1 MTSTPD
7 YEAVWSALPIPAIVL
22 EDGMTI
28 CGINSAAENFVGQSS
43 KQVIGK
49 SIADFVPET
58 SRVMD
63 VVRQAAERSVS
74 VVQYE
79 IEFSWKDK
87 SLRIGTLQANQLG
100 PKPGSLLLLFTPRGL
115 AEKMDRSLASRSAA
129 RSVTGMAAML
139 AHEIRNP
146 LAGISGAAQ
155 LLAMNLDEAD
165 KELTGLIVSETD
177 RIGDLV
183 NRVEQFGE
191 MRPMERKAINIHD
204 VIDRSVK
211 LSKAGYG
218 SHVRFNEDYDPSLPP
233 TIGDTDQLHQV
244 FQNLLK
250 NAAESV
256 PPVGGV
262 ITIKTAFQPGVRL
275 TVPGSKSASLPLE
288 ILVCDNGKGIPP
300 DLIKD
305 IFDPFVST
313 KVNGTG
319 LGLSLV
325 SKVLTDHGGV
335 IECDSE
341 EGRTIFRV
349 LLPIFRQKD
358 LEGPA

>member
-1 MTSTPD
+1 MTKPD
-7 YEAVWSALPIPAIVL
+7 YEAVWSALPIPAILL
-22 EDGMTI
+22 ENGSTI
-28 CGINSAAENFVGQSS
+28 SAINSAAENFVGSS
-43 KQVIGK
+43 SNQVTGRDIEE
-49 SIADFVPET
+49 FVPST

-63 VVRQAAERSVS
+63 VVRQAADQSVS

-79 IEFSWKDK
+79 IEFTWKDK
-87 SLRIGTLQANQLG
+87 ALRIGTLQANQLG
-100 PKPGSLLLLFTPRGL
+100 RQPGSLLLLFSPRGL
-115 AEKMDRSLASRSAA
+115 AEKMDRALASRSAA

-155 LLAMNLDEAD
+155 LLAMNLDEGD
-165 KELTGLIVSETD
+165 KELTGLIVAETD

-183 NRVEQFGE
+183 NRVEKFGD
-191 MRPMERKAINIHD
+191 MRPMDRRAVNIHD
-204 VIDRSVK
+204 VIDRNVK
-211 LSKAGYG
+211 LSKAGHA
-218 SHVRFNEDYDPSLPP
+218 SHVRFVEDYDPSLPP
-233 TIGDTDQLHQV
+233 TFGDADQLHQV

-250 NAAESV
+250 NASEAV

-262 ITIKTAFQPGVRL
+262 ITIRTAFRPGVRL
-275 TVPGSKSASLPLE
+275 TVPGAAAASLPLE
-288 ILVCDNGKGIPP
+288 ILVCDNGKGIPA

-305 IFDPFVST
+305 VFDPFVST

-349 LLPIFRQKD
+349 LLPIYRAKD
-358 LEGPA
+358 EERLA

>member
-1 MTSTPD
+1 MTGVD
-7 YEAVWSALPIPAIVL
+7 FEAVWSALPIPAIVL
-22 EDGMTI
+22 EDAKTVRA
-28 CGINSAAENFVGQSS
+28 INSAAENLVGLSS
-43 KQVIGK
+43 KQVTGK
-49 SIADFVPET
+49 SIAAFVGAS
-58 SRVMD
+58 SRTMD
-63 VVRQAAERSVS
+63 VIQQASEGAVSVS
-74 VVQYE
+74 QYDF
-79 IEFSWKDK
+79 EFSWLDK
-87 SLRIGTLQANQLG
+87 APQIGTLQVCQFGAQQG
-100 PKPGSLLLLFTPRGL
+100 GLLLLFTPRGL
-115 AEKMDRSLASRSAA
+115 AEKMDRSFASRSAA

-165 KELTGLIVSETD
+165 KELTGLIVGETE

-183 NRVEQFGE
+183 DRVEKFGE
-191 MRPMERKAINIHD
+191 MRPMDRKSVNIHD
-204 VIDRSVK
+204 VIHRTVT
-211 LSKAGYG
+211 LAKAGHA
-218 SHVRFNEDYDPSLPP
+218 SHVRFVEVYDPSLPP
-233 TIGDTDQLHQV
+233 TVGDDTQLLQV

-250 NAAESV
+250 NASEAV

-262 ITIKTAFQPGVRL
+262 VTIKTAFRPGVRL
-275 TVPGSKSASLPLE
+275 SVPGSQAASLPLE
-288 ILVCDNGKGIPP
+288 ILIMDNGKGIPA

-335 IECDSE
+335 IEVESE
-341 EGRTIFRV
+341 EGRTVFRL
-349 LLPIFRQKD
+349 LLPILREPELGD
-358 LEGPA
+358 A